1 MKPFY
6 KKKNFIL
13 LIIILII
20 TFCISKYCIQ
30 FTLIQGDSM
39 LPAYH
44 SWQVVIVSKLDATYS
59 YGDVV
64 TFSSKTLHTTLVKR
78 IVAMPGDTVQI
89 INGILYV
96 NQTPSPIQISH
107 KQIDNPG
114 IAATPII
121 LADDEYFAL
130 GDNYDVSK
138 DSRYPEI
145 GCIKKS
151 AVIGK
156 VIFPDNS

>member
-1 MKPFY
+1 
-6 KKKNFIL
+6 
-13 LIIILII
+13 
-20 TFCISKYCIQ
+20 
-30 FTLIQGDSM
+30 M

-44 SWQVVIVSKLDATYS
+44 SWQLVIVSKLNTTYS
-59 YGDVV
+59 YGDVI
-64 TFSSKTLHTTLVKR
+64 TFSSETLHTTLVKR

-96 NQTPSPIQISH
+96 NQIPSSAQTPGKKIA
-107 KQIDNPG
+107 NPG
-114 IAATPII
+114 AAATPII
-121 LADDEYFAL
+121 LSPNEYFVL

>member
-6 KKKNFIL
+6 RKKNFIL

-44 SWQVVIVSKLDATYS
+44 SWQLVIVSKLNTTYS
-59 YGDVV
+59 YGDVI
-64 TFSSKTLHTTLVKR
+64 TFSSETPHTTLVKR

-96 NQTPSPIQISH
+96 NQIPSSAQTPGKKIA
-107 KQIDNPG
+107 NPG
-114 IAATPII
+114 AAATPII
-121 LADDEYFAL
+121 LSPNEYFVL

>member
-6 KKKNFIL
+6 RKKNFIL

-44 SWQVVIVSKLDATYS
+44 SWQLVIVNKLNTTYS
-59 YGDVV
+59 YGDVI
-64 TFSSKTLHTTLVKR
+64 TFSSETLHTTLVKR

-96 NQTPSPIQISH
+96 NQITSSAQTPGKKIA
-107 KQIDNPG
+107 NPG
-114 IAATPII
+114 AAATPII
-121 LADDEYFAL
+121 LSPNEYFVL